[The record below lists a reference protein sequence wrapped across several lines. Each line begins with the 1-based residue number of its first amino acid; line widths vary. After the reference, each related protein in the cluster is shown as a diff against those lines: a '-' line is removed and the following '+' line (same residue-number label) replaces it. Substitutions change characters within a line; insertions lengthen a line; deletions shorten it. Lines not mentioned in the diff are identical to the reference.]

1 MNAWVLNRK
10 LYADAGGEIA
20 IDAFWEMRGPD
31 NVTGSGQGQTLHVFP
46 AGEFSLTA
54 SYGAAK
60 PEELLVD

>member
-1 MNAWVLNRK
+1 MH
-10 LYADAGGEIA
+10 A
-20 IDAFWEMRGPD
+20 IDAFWEMRGAD